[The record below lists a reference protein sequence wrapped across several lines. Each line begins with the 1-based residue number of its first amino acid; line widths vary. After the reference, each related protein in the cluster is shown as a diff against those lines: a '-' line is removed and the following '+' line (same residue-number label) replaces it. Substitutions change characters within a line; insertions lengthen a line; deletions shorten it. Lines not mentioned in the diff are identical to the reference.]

1 MSDFKE
7 HGQQVQGRASDVCF
21 RNLFGHIEIG
31 VLLADSGFHFVDAN
45 PTACRM
51 LGYSRDE
58 MSRLNASDVAL
69 PAGAGHVPPAS
80 TGAENAIF
88 HCQAQSFRR
97 SDGSIFSAE
106 TLSIGFPDGSLLRI
120 FREIGRIQASS
131 RELPGPIADSSLD
144 AIVGRDLDGIVRSWN
159 ARAQSI
165 FGYRAD
171 EIIGTPVA
179 RLIPN
184 DRKDEEDVLLG
195 RLRRGERVD
204 HLETVR
210 TTKDGRLIDVS
221 VTFSP
226 IRDERGQIAGAW
238 AIAREIW
245 GQKKRTRHVERL
257 SRLNA
262 ALGQIDQAVG
272 STTNRQALFTRVC
285 AALVHRGGFCLA
297 WVGWFDP
304 QAGKLLPAAAAGN
317 HEGYVQAI
325 EVHAI
330 GGPPKGCG
338 PSGRAFCDGVPRISQ
353 DLSVDPDMQRLLAE
367 AARRGFR
374 SSAAL
379 PIRVASK
386 VCGVLTVYADE
397 TDFFQEEETDLLKEA
412 VSNISFAL
420 ADSAREDER
429 RRGEASARSERVFSD
444 TVIESM
450 AGILYLFDEHGQF
463 LRWNRELEI
472 VTDYSSEEIARM
484 QPLQFF
490 SESDQPLLLAKITEV
505 FKEGKASVEAPLLAK
520 SGRTTPYFFT
530 GHRIVFEDKTCL
542 VGVGFDLSE
551 RKRAEEALRESNESL
566 ERKVA
571 QRTADLQ
578 IALARAKAADQTK
591 SAFLA
596 TMSHELRTP
605 LNSIIGFSGIMLQ
618 ELAGELNAEQKKQLG
633 MVRGSAR
640 HLLDL
645 INDVLD
651 ISKIEAGG
659 LDVSFK
665 TFDIK
670 ASIERLVASITP
682 MVEKKRLALSADLK
696 NLPRDFISDQRRV
709 EQMLLNLLSNAVKFT
724 EKGTVKL
731 SAEIASGVA
740 GWVGPVL
747 LVRIEDTGIGI
758 QAEHLPTI
766 FQAFRQIDTGTSR
779 LREGTGLGLAI
790 CRRLADRLGGD
801 IQAESEFGRGSAF
814 TLVLPCKGGV

>member
-1 MSDFKE
+1 
-7 HGQQVQGRASDVCF
+7 
-21 RNLFGHIEIG
+21 
-31 VLLADSGFHFVDAN
+31 
-45 PTACRM
+45 
-51 LGYSRDE
+51 
-58 MSRLNASDVAL
+58 
-69 PAGAGHVPPAS
+69 
-80 TGAENAIF
+80 
-88 HCQAQSFRR
+88 
-97 SDGSIFSAE
+97 
-106 TLSIGFPDGSLLRI
+106 
-120 FREIGRIQASS
+120 
-131 RELPGPIADSSLD
+131 
-144 AIVGRDLDGIVRSWN
+144 VRSWN

-238 AIAREIW
+238 SIAREIW

-330 GGPPKGCG
+330 DGPPKGCG

-367 AARRGFR
+367 AARRRFR

-412 VSNISFAL
+412 ASNISFAL

-551 RKRAEEALRESNESL
+551 RKRAEEALRELNESL

-731 SAEIASGVA
+731 SAEIASGFA

>member
-1 MSDFKE
+1 
-7 HGQQVQGRASDVCF
+7 
-21 RNLFGHIEIG
+21 
-31 VLLADSGFHFVDAN
+31 
-45 PTACRM
+45 M

-58 MSRLNASDVAL
+58 MSRLNASDVVL

-131 RELPGPIADSSLD
+131 RELPGPIVDSSLD

-204 HLETVR
+204 RLETVR

-245 GQKKRTRHVERL
+245 RQKKRTRHVERL

-262 ALGQIDQAVG
+262 ALGQIDQAIG

-338 PSGRAFCDGVPRISQ
+338 PSGRAFCDGEPRISQ

-367 AARRGFR
+367 ATRRGFR

-412 VSNISFAL
+412 ASNISFAL

-463 LRWNRELEI
+463 LRWNHELEI
-472 VTDYSSEEIARM
+472 ATDYSSEEIARM

-551 RKRAEEALRESNESL
+551 RKRAEEALRELNESL

-665 TFDIK
+665 AFDIK

-682 MVEKKRLALSADLK
+682 MAEKKRLALSAELK

-731 SAEIASGVA
+731 SAEISSGVA

-766 FQAFRQIDTGTSR
+766 FQAFRQIDTGISR